1 MKKIGIVGG
10 TFDPIHMGHLL
21 LAEKAYSDCKL
32 DSVYLVPSGFSYFKA
47 DKKVEDKETRFIMTG
62 LAAANNPHFVVSD
75 IECKREG
82 NSYTVD
88 TLEEFHSLHP
98 NDELYLIMGAD
109 SIFEIETW
117 RNPTRIF
124 ELAGVIAAARD
135 DVDALLLGQKCE
147 ELTLKYG
154 ARIEVMDFPRVEISS
169 TDIRNRIKEGLS
181 VKYMLPDAIYEYI
194 ERNNLYKD

>member
-47 DKKVEDKETRFIMTG
+47 DKKVKDKETRLLMTG
-62 LAAANNPHFVVSD
+62 LAADNNPHFIVSD
-75 IECKREG
+75 IECRREG

-88 TLEEFHSLHP
+88 TLEELYALHP
-98 NDELYLIMGAD
+98 DDELYLIMGAD

-117 RNPTRIF
+117 RNPSRIF
-124 ELAGVIAAARD
+124 ELAGIIAAARD
-135 DVDALLLGQKCE
+135 DIDEILLGQKCE
-147 ELTLKYG
+147 ELTLKFG
-154 ARIEVMDFPRVEISS
+154 ARIEVMNFPRVEISS
-169 TDIRNRIKEGLS
+169 TDIRNRIREGLS
-181 VKYMLPDAIYEYI
+181 VKYMLPDAVYEYI
-194 ERNNLYKD
+194 DKNNLYKD

>member
-1 MKKIGIVGG
+1 
-10 TFDPIHMGHLL
+10 
-21 LAEKAYSDCKL
+21 
-32 DSVYLVPSGFSYFKA
+32 
-47 DKKVEDKETRFIMTG
+47 
-62 LAAANNPHFVVSD
+62 
-75 IECKREG
+75 
-82 NSYTVD
+82 
-88 TLEEFHSLHP
+88 
-98 NDELYLIMGAD
+98 MGAD

-147 ELTLKYG
+147 EQTLKYG

-181 VKYMLPDAIYEYI
+181 VKYMLPDAVYEYI